1 MLRFR
6 NSRAGFTLIELLV
19 VIAIIA
25 ILAGMLLP
33 ALARAREQ
41 ARRGSCLS
49 NIRQLGLAVK
59 QYSQDFQDRYPSQF
73 IEAEPVPSVNG
84 WRDTGKLF
92 PNYCSAFKTFFCP
105 SAKDRQWTPIKAEA
119 PWANTN
125 ALKEDNPLSSYAKT
139 QGGEENKKVISYSY
153 GVDATVVATP
163 VPWTEGA
170 KSTVRLM
177 SDKKAGK
184 QITTATDAKDMNHKD
199 DGRNVLYN
207 DGHVK
212 WKAGVEKGLDP
223 DEDDN
228 AVGTNSQLQW
238 PGFWSDPVFYGGS

>member
-49 NIRQLGLAVK
+49 NIRQLGLATK
-59 QYSQDFQDRYPSQF
+59 QYSQDFQDRYPSQLL
-73 IEAEPVPSVNG
+73 ELDTAPSVNG

-105 SAKDRQWTPIKAEA
+105 SAKDRQWPPLAQPPLTGTGNK
-119 PWANTN
+119 
-125 ALKEDNPLSSYAKT
+125 KEDNPLCSLASA
-139 QGGEENKKVISYSY
+139 GNKEVISYSY
-153 GVDATVVATP
+153 GVDATVVATL

-184 QITTATDAKDMNHKD
+184 QVLTATDAKDMNHKD

-212 WKAGVEKGLDP
+212 WKAGVENGLDP

-228 AVGTNSQLQW
+228 AVGPNYPTQKQW
-238 PGFWSDPVFYGGS
+238 PGFWSDPVYYGGS